1 MQYSDIAIKLKPL
14 RSVTIVTQYQKLLF
28 RRGKENKVFF
38 SRFEIIYLSKYNQ
51 TDTIPYNIFLNKKSI
66 KYYIFE
72 SFALA
77 CKLTIFLQII
87 NQRSIHLQQLAH
99 RQS

>member
-14 RSVTIVTQYQKLLF
+14 KSVTIVTQYQKLLF

-38 SRFEIIYLSKYNQ
+38 SRFEIIYLSKYYQ
-51 TDTIPYNIFLNKKSI
+51 TDTIPYNISSNKKSI
-66 KYYIFE
+66 KYYTLG

-77 CKLTIFLQII
+77 CKLIIFFQII
-87 NQRSIHLQQLAH
+87 YQRGIHLQQLVH
-99 RQS
+99 